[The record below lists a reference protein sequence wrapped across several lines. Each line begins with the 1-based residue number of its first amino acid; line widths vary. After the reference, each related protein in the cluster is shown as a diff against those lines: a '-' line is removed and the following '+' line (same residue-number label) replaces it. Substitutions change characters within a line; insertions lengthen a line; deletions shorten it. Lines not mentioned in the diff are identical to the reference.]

1 LKLHPDD
8 PRLTAYLLGELTADE
23 AAEVARAAAADPAV
37 GMALRELQGIQ
48 SLLTDTLAPA
58 GSALLP
64 HQRSAVVRAARQQDQ
79 AGEIVPMASRGRT
92 WKTYAIP
99 AAAAALVVLGTLVL
113 VNLPGGPGP
122 DHAGNSKDPSG
133 WDREV
138 PLEIA
143 LLPAPGP
150 PDARSSQVTGTASS
164 RLADQAAARDAA
176 LATTG
181 DEFLRKVAERLKQT
195 PVPPAGALPGLT
207 PRGAVSAAGQPLL
220 PLPVHAGRGSLS
232 WITHSVRTER
242 KAPPVNA
249 VRLEEVL
256 NSFQLRPTGS
266 AAVAGGASIATETLA
281 CPWRPSAVLV
291 LIAIRG
297 ATDGAREVAASFRAD
312 PATVGRY
319 RLLGF
324 APVTGLP
331 QGKLPARL
339 PAHTTTTLA
348 IEIDPATPADALGTI
363 EWTVNAKPAAAIPVT
378 RAAAVEP
385 SDDARFGALLC
396 AYAQWLARDS
406 SQLIDASLVAG
417 LAREISSPVLSPD
430 RRDFITLVDESL
442 PLLP

>member
-1 LKLHPDD
+1 MKLHPDD

-37 GMALRELQGIQ
+37 GLALRELQGVQ

-58 GSALLP
+58 GGSLMP
-64 HQRSAVVRAARQQDQ
+64 HQRSAVLRAARQQDQ
-79 AGEIVPMASRGRT
+79 AGKVVPLASRSRS

-99 AAAAALVVLGTLVL
+99 AAAAALVVLGTLIL
-113 VNLPGGPGP
+113 VNLPGGSGPGNL
-122 DHAGNSKDPSG
+122 GNSKDPSG

-150 PDARSSQVTGTASS
+150 PDSKASQATGTASN

-195 PVPPAGALPGLT
+195 PAPPAGSLPGLS
-207 PRGAVSAAGQPLL
+207 PRGSVSAAEQPLL

-232 WITHSVRTER
+232 WITHSVRTEH

-249 VRLEEVL
+249 VRLEEIL
-256 NSFQLRPTGS
+256 NAFQLRPTGS
-266 AAVAGGASIATETLA
+266 AAVADGASIATETLA

-291 LIAIRG
+291 LISIRG
-297 ATDGAREVAASFRAD
+297 STDGAREVSASFRAN
-312 PATVGRY
+312 PAAVARY

-331 QGKLPARL
+331 PGKLPTRL
-339 PAHTTTTLA
+339 PANTTTTVA
-348 IEIDPATPADALGTI
+348 IEIDPATPAESLGSI
-363 EWTVNAKPAAAIPVT
+363 EWSVDSKPAAAIPVI
-378 RAAAVEP
+378 RAAAAEP

-396 AYAQWLARDS
+396 AYAQWLARE
-406 SQLIDASLVAG
+406 QPNLIDASLVAG
-417 LAREISSPVLSPD
+417 LAREISSPSLSND
-430 RRDFITLVDESL
+430 RRDFLTLVDESL
-442 PLLP
+442 RLLP